1 MTIYERIRQLRIS
14 AGMSQDELAR
24 TMGYKDRSMITK
36 IESGK
41 VDISQKKIM
50 AFAQALNTTPSY
62 LMGWTEEDPEL
73 EKYIRILA
81 EDKAEQKLITL
92 YRSLSLRGKNLMM
105 ERANELQ
112 LLYGKKSESDSAESV
127 SGDLIR

>member
-50 AFAQALNTTPSY
+50 TFAQALNTTPSY

-127 SGDLIR
+127 SGD